1 MNQTTNNIVDTVT
14 ERVRYL
20 LSNPPEGFAT
30 PRVSAEYYHKD
41 IFCSKMR
48 HTYGTKE
55 IAELVTE
62 EDSKYFADYRLPWAY
77 MSASRYNLDH
87 GGLYERC
94 DYEDPYFNVPQDYR
108 LGLNDGVYKVDM
120 SIKDATMRNSEM
132 YKPSVEHIVPTSLGG
147 PTSDLKNI
155 MILPLKIN
163 KILSNLTPTEVG
175 IFLKGITDNSY
186 NQRISEAERTFLK
199 S

>member
-1 MNQTTNNIVDTVT
+1 
-14 ERVRYL
+14 
-20 LSNPPEGFAT
+20 
-30 PRVSAEYYHKD
+30 
-41 IFCSKMR
+41 
-48 HTYGTKE
+48 
-55 IAELVTE
+55 
-62 EDSKYFADYRLPWAY
+62 
-77 MSASRYNLDH
+77 
-87 GGLYERC
+87 
-94 DYEDPYFNVPQDYR
+94 VPQDYR

-147 PTSDLKNI
+147 PVSDLKNI